1 MKRKITATLLMLMLA
16 SIVVL
21 TSGCDLFIKTNDGK
35 VDLKWYMGLTYEDKA
50 QNDIEYKTSV
60 GSQVVAVALE
70 NEYSKDYAIMK
81 DVDIYINIDTIKENI
96 DKRFYWDKKE
106 NKVLFTNATTVFTAN
121 AGEATIYG
129 DVNED
134 ADYTVFLV
142 ENEKCYV
149 NIKFIEK
156 FLDIKYTVTKG
167 KDKAPTIISIQY
179 QSGGKTVFK
188 TDSDIEMR
196 TKGDYQNLIV
206 TEIPEG
212 TEVTL
217 VEKGKNWNKVKTE
230 SGYIGYIPVKEL
242 VDEKKE
248 KVEYKNDDAQYTHT
262 TMDKKVSLAWNQIY
276 NQTANDNLDGLI
288 KNVKGVNVIS
298 PTWFSLT
305 DKNGNLSTLADLN
318 YVEKAHKNNMQVW
331 ALFNDFTNRKLTK
344 TVLTSTELRQKLVKN
359 IMFYVD
365 GYDLDGVN
373 IDFEYISEE
382 IADDYLQFLRELSI
396 ECRKTGT
403 ILSIDNYAPS
413 EWSTYFDREQQLK
426 LADYI
431 IIMNYDEHTSASTE
445 AGSVSSMTYAE
456 NSIKDTIE
464 QAKDA
469 SRIIN
474 GMPFYTR
481 VWKETPQEE
490 GDGTGTLIEDAA
502 NGNYYLSS
510 EAVGMD
516 TAEKAYQDAGVKP
529 TLDKTTG
536 QNFVTY
542 SKGKSTYSMWLEDE
556 TSVKAR
562 LELMNKYEMGGAAY
576 WALGQEKDSIWNVI
590 SEYFK

>member
-1 MKRKITATLLMLMLA
+1 MKQKIKIALIVCTLVF
-16 SIVVL
+16 STVFI
-21 TSGCDLFIKTNDGK
+21 SGCDLFIKTNDGK
-35 VDLKWYMGLTYEDKA
+35 VDLKWYMGLTYEDEE

-60 GSQVVAVALE
+60 GSQVIAVALE

-81 DVDIYINIDTIKENI
+81 DVDAYINIDTVKENI

-106 NKVLFTNATTVFTAN
+106 NKVLFTDAGIVYTTDV
-121 AGEATIYG
+121 GETVIHG
-129 DVNED
+129 DTDED
-134 ADYTVFLV
+134 AGYVISLV
-142 ENEKCYV
+142 ENDKCYI
-149 NIKFIEK
+149 NIKFVEK
-156 FLDIKYTVTKG
+156 FVDIKYTVTKA
-167 KDKAPTIISIQY
+167 KDKAPAIISIQY
-179 QSGGKTVFK
+179 QSGEKTVFK

-206 TEIPEG
+206 TEIPED

-217 VEKGKNWNKVKTE
+217 IEKGKNWNKVKTD

-242 VDEKKE
+242 VDEKTK
-248 KVEYKNDDAQYTHT
+248 KVEYKNDDDQYTHT

-276 NQTANDNLDGLI
+276 NQKANDNLEGLI
-288 KNVKGVNVIS
+288 KNAKGVNVIS

-305 DKNGNLSTLADLN
+305 DKKGNLSTLADLS
-318 YVEKAHKNNMQVW
+318 YVEKAHKKGIQVW
-331 ALFNDFTNRKLTK
+331 ALFNDFTNKKLTK
-344 TVLTSTELRQKLVKN
+344 TVLTSTELRQKLVRN
-359 IMFYVD
+359 IMFYVE
-365 GYDLDGVN
+365 GYELDGVN
-373 IDFEYISEE
+373 IDFEYITKE
-382 IADDYLQFLRELSI
+382 IADDYMQFLRELSI

-413 EWSTYFDREQQLK
+413 EWSGYFDREQQLK

-431 IIMNYDEHTSASTE
+431 IIMNYDEHTSGSKE

-456 NSIKDTIE
+456 NAIKDTIE
-464 QAKDA
+464 EAKDA

-481 VWKETPQEE
+481 VWKETPQED

-502 NGNYYLSS
+502 NGNYYLTT
-510 EAVGMD
+510 EAVSME
-516 TAEKAYQDAGVKP
+516 TAEKAYKEAGVEP
-529 TLDKTTG
+529 TFDETTG

-542 SKGKSTYSMWLEDE
+542 SKGKSTYSIWLEDE
-556 TSVKAR
+556 TSVKSR
-562 LELMNKYEMGGAAY
+562 LELMNQYELAGAAY